1 MKISRINPL
10 YFYGGTQ
17 SNNRLKFE
25 GQDIFTR
32 NINEDKIMQNNAS
45 DCTIDMQY
53 CTKIPGKFYAK
64 RRNANRT
71 TKRY

>member
-32 NINEDKIMQNNAS
+32 NINEDKIMQNNEILNS
-45 DCTIDMQY
+45 VIDE
-53 CTKIPGKFYAK
+53 FK
-64 RRNANRT
+64 RL
-71 TKRY
+71 KK